1 MTHRRAFLKQL
12 GLIAGAPGLGKLMG
26 LDRAFAEE
34 LGRLPR
40 PDAGD
45 ASLSDLRDSYL
56 LSPDIILAGERKP
69 HSIELVANSY

>member
-1 MTHRRAFLKQL
+1 VTVTHRRAFLKQL
-12 GLIAGAPGLGKLMG
+12 GL
-26 LDRAFAEE
+26 E
-34 LGRLPR
+34 RLPR

-56 LSPDIILAGERKP
+56 LSPDIILAGERKL